1 MSMDGTTTVIEVAA
15 LAHSL
20 GSAAWPRIVDVRRA
34 EALEAA
40 GRALPTARWRAHDQ
54 VEQWASELPP
64 GEVVIVY
71 CAHGHEIGQS
81 VAAVL
86 RWHGLA
92 VRYLR
97 GGYAAWVEAGLPTVD
112 IAAARRHGQPGIW
125 VTRERPKIDRI
136 ACPWLLRRFVDRDA
150 VIHYVGAEETLAVAL
165 LLGGTAFD
173 IAGAPLE
180 HDGPLCTFDT
190 MIRHFG
196 IDDPTLAGVADIVR
210 GADTHRFE
218 LAPQAAGLL
227 AVSLGLSQL
236 HGDDA
241 AMLAAGLPIY
251 DALYRWRRDAQGE
264 THNWPSPASA
274 AA

>member
-1 MSMDGTTTVIEVAA
+1 MDASTSIEVAA

-20 GSAAWPRIVDVRRA
+20 GSAAWPRIVDVRRRETA
-34 EALEAA
+34 EAT
-40 GRALPTARWRAHDQ
+40 GRALPTARWRSHEK
-54 VEQWASELPP
+54 VEQWAGELMP
-64 GEVVIVY
+64 GEAVVVY
-71 CAHGHEIGQS
+71 CAHGHELSQG

-86 RWHGLA
+86 RAHGLA
-92 VRYLR
+92 IRYLR
-97 GGYAAWVEAGLPTVD
+97 GGYAAWAEAGLPTIDV
-112 IAAARRHGQPGIW
+112 AAARRHGEPGVW

-150 VIHYVGAEETLAVAL
+150 AIHYVAAEETLAVAD

-196 IDDPTLAGVADIVR
+196 IDDPTLAAVAEIVR

-236 HGDDA
+236 HGDDL
-241 AMLAAGLPIY
+241 AMLAAGMPIY
-251 DALYRWRRDAQGE
+251 DALYRWRRDAFAE
-264 THNWPSPASA
+264 THNWPSPAA
-274 AA
+274 TA